1 MESPLDELINTHRE
15 ALDVRDPSSRFCVL
29 NTIDENGY
37 PASRVLTVRSVEH
50 RGVSLYVDKH
60 SPKIQ
65 QLQKNPNF
73 ELLFFWPSLMKQYKV
88 RGDFELY
95 PDDEQITG
103 WINKPYAGRLVDLYH
118 SVGRVQSSP
127 VDSLATVKSEIKKLA
142 EQYPEQQL
150 TEMPDGLVTLL
161 LKPTHIGAWINV
173 QEDRIHDRREY
184 SLVEG
189 VWQEQVLVP

>member
-1 MESPLDELINTHRE
+1 MASPLDELINTHQE
-15 ALDVRDPSSRFCVL
+15 ALDAKDPSSRFCVL
-29 NTIDENGY
+29 ITIDEHDF

-50 RGVSLYVDKH
+50 QGISLYVDKY

-65 QLQKNPNF
+65 HLQSNPNF

-95 PDDEQITG
+95 SDDEQTAG

-118 SVGRVQSSP
+118 SLGRVQSSP
-127 VDSLATVKSEIKKLA
+127 VDSLATVQAEIKQLA
-142 EQYPEQQL
+142 DQYPQQQL
-150 TEMPDGLVTLL
+150 TEMPDQLVTLL

-184 SLVEG
+184 SLVG
-189 VWQEQVLVP
+189 DIWCEQVLVP

>member
-1 MESPLDELINTHRE
+1 MASPLDELINTHRE
-15 ALDVRDPSSRFCVL
+15 ALDAKDPSSRFCVL

-50 RGVSLYVDKH
+50 RGVALYVDKH

-65 QLQKNPNF
+65 HLRNNPNF

-95 PDDEQITG
+95 RNDEQAAD
-103 WINKPYAGRLVDLYH
+103 WKNKPYAGRLVDLYH
-118 SVGRVQSSP
+118 AVGRVQSSP
-127 VDSLATVKSEIKKLA
+127 VDSLATVQSEIKKLA

-150 TEMPDGLVTLL
+150 TEMPDRLVTLL

>member
-1 MESPLDELINTHRE
+1 MASPLDELINTHQE
-15 ALDVRDPSSRFCVL
+15 ALDARDPSSRFCIL
-29 NTIDENGY
+29 STIDESGY

-50 RGVSLYVDKH
+50 KGISLYVDKH

-65 QLQKNPNF
+65 HLQNNPKF
-73 ELLFFWPSLMKQYKV
+73 ELLFFWPSLMKQTKV

-95 PDDEQITG
+95 SDDEQTAG

-118 SVGRVQSSP
+118 AVGRVQSSP
-127 VDSLATVKSEIKKLA
+127 VDSLATVQAEIKKLA

-161 LKPTHIGAWINV
+161 LKPTYIGAWINV